1 MSKGLGQKLAI
12 KFTEVLS
19 GDVTGW
25 VPEPVA
31 HGDYFRP
38 IGTAIGSSRYSTT
51 YTYSNAFDG
60 NVTGSYWYTTNS
72 GDQWIQIELAE
83 PTWVRGFRWY
93 VDGYRP
99 NGFDFQ
105 GSNDG
110 EIWEDILTNN
120 SPNATGWHEFP
131 TDYPKQYKYYRWTV
145 TSRHSSYLYIYEIEL
160 LEAAGNERAF
170 TITGEEYQYVN
181 GPLITKEYKIDKV
194 ERYGIVPIWKINE
207 VLQLEVL
214 EYQSGDVDV
223 ADSSTLSGSS
233 YTTIANEVEFKKSTT
248 ISKIKVKTVTSGTY
262 TLMIKDL
269 ANTTTFQ
276 THTMTNQPADTFI
289 DFEIN
294 PFVVGIGSQYRI
306 EVTRPSGKAYM
317 VSGLYNG
324 TSWKCLRGLFGTSW
338 FTNYTNAMGFVEQ
351 GEVEHETQKIEIMG
365 SISILGSTR
374 VRWLEDK
381 PTGTDITIE
390 YTTGIEQ
397 GEWIEVSNGDVI
409 TSDANIW
416 FRVTLE
422 TTDTSVTPTLQD
434 LWIEEPDAPDDQI
447 RLVMHPQSRFNNV
460 EGPLTVQYDHTKGSL
475 RGRGGPV
482 EGFTETFTP
491 TDLEPKPNP
500 HVAENIEVSA
510 EASVDFIKVTYNQ
523 AYADEQITVSA
534 SVTVDFIYVGVINP

>member
-1 MSKGLGQKLAI
+1 MSKGLGQKIGI
-12 KFTEVLS
+12 KFSEKLT

-25 VPEPVA
+25 VPTPVA
-31 HGDYFRP
+31 RGDYFRP
-38 IGTAIGSSRYSTT
+38 IGTATGSSQYSS
-51 YTYSNAFDG
+51 YAPSRAFDG
-60 NVTGSYWYTTNS
+60 STSSYWYTRTT
-72 GDQWIQIELAE
+72 GDQWVQIELAE
-83 PTWVRGFRWY
+83 PTWVYGFRWY
-93 VDGYRP
+93 IGSSYRP

-110 EIWEDILTNN
+110 ENWEGILANN
-120 SPNATGWHEFP
+120 SPNETGWHEFP
-131 TDYPKQYKYYRWTV
+131 TDSPKKYKYYRWTV
-145 TSRHSSYLYIYEIEL
+145 TSRYSSYLYVYEIEL
-160 LEAAGNERAF
+160 LGAVGNEGAF
-170 TITGEEYQYVN
+170 KVTGEEYQYVN
-181 GPLITKEYKIDKV
+181 GPLITKEYEVDKV

-223 ADSSTLSGSS
+223 TDSSTLSGSS
-233 YTTIANEVEFKKSTT
+233 YATIANEVEFKKSTT

-269 ANTTTFQ
+269 ANTITFQ

-294 PFVVGIGSQYRI
+294 PLVVGIGSQYRI
-306 EVTRPSGKAYM
+306 EVSRPSGKAYM
-317 VSGLYNG
+317 VPGLYNG

-351 GEVEHETQKIEIMG
+351 GEVEHETQKIEMSE
-365 SISILGSTR
+365 SISLSGQYR
-374 VRWLEDK
+374 VKWLEDK
-381 PTGTDITIE
+381 PTDTDIIIE
-390 YTTGIEQ
+390 YTTGTVQ
-397 GEWIEVSNGDVI
+397 GEWLEVSNGEVI
-409 TSDANIW
+409 TSDTNLW

-422 TTDTSVTPTLQD
+422 TTDTSVTPILQD
-434 LWIEEPDAPDDQI
+434 LWIEELEAPDDQI

-460 EGPLTVQYDHTKGSL
+460 EGPLTVQYDQTVGSL

-510 EASVDFIKVTYNQ
+510 EANVTFTKVTHNQ
-523 AYADEQITVSA
+523 RYADEQITVSVTA
-534 SVTVDFIYVGVINP
+534 TVDFIYVGIINP